1 MPLYLALNADGTRQ
15 RQSAR
20 DMADVD
26 IGDGLRLVTLA
37 QYDTAPDE
45 SAFTWDA
52 ATEDFVPIASA
63 SISRT
68 VISKREFRNRLG
80 QSVRLAIL
88 AVRRSTDPAHAMYR
102 DLLEDMKETLDSVN
116 EVDLQNPDTIA
127 GVYGLAQLAQA
138 GLLPA
143 LDPAAILAPST
154 VAQE

>member
-15 RQSAR
+15 RQSVMR
-20 DMADVD
+20 VEDVD
-26 IGDGLRLVTLA
+26 LGEGLRIITLP
-37 QYDTAPDE
+37 QYDTEPDE

-143 LDPAAILAPST
+143 LDPTAILAPST
-154 VAQE
+154 VTQE